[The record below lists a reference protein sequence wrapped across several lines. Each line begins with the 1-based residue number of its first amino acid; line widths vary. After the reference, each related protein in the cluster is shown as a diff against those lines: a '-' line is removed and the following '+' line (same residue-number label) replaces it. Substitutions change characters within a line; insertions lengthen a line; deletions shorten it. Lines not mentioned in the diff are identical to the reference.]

1 MKIDCVL
8 SATNSKYSHCA
19 LHFVKFWKKLFPEI
33 DVKIIFVGKAIPNKL
48 NSIRDECILLDTSN
62 PIISNL
68 RTAYL
73 AQNVRLYYPALLP
86 HSGSVLISDID
97 MFPMNRSYYTEPIR
111 DIPNDAFVTYRNT
124 YSMCYNTASPKTWS
138 EVFGIKSINDTLNAL
153 KANYPSAY
161 RGTRGSHGWFQDQ
174 SILGQKCK
182 MIKKARGHYFN
193 IDKNFKR
200 LHCKCGSLTKSLES
214 ANPQYYLSLTKSI
227 KESNFSDFHL
237 GAGCL
242 GMEDADFVYSM
253 LSEPIAS
260 NNPFNS
266 L

>member
-48 NSIRDECILLDTSN
+48 NSIRDKCILLDTNN

-111 DIPNDAFVTYRNT
+111 DIPNDAFVTYRNS

-153 KANYPSAY
+153 KANHPPAY
-161 RGTRGSHGWFQDQ
+161 SGTRGSHGWFQDQ
-174 SILGQKCK
+174 WILGEKCG

-193 IDKNFKR
+193 IEKNFKR
-200 LHCKCGSLTKSLES
+200 LECGSVRDDD
-214 ANPQYYLSLTKSI
+214 LSLIKSI
-227 KESNFSDFHL
+227 RELNFSDLHL
-237 GAGCL
+237 NCL
-242 GMEDADFVYSM
+242 DMKDADFIYSM
-253 LSEPIAS
+253 LPEPTTI
-260 NNPFNS
+260 NNPFDS
-266 L
+266 